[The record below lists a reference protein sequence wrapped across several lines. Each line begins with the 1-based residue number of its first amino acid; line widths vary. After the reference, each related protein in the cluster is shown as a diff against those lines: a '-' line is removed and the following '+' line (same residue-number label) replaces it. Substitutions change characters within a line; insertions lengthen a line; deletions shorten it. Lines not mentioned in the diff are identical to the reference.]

1 MPQVSLAKELD
12 ERFPGGSDKIVARPS
27 NPDEAFR
34 RARKGEDCANIPWM
48 NPANRE
54 TINGMIKTRLDK
66 GFDLTKEQ
74 DRVEYRKRLQA
85 TSSNAQAAEEMAAYR
100 SFVITNDVMA
110 SPFALAAFQ
119 QIDLSP
125 DELPMI
131 ERPRSRN
138 FQRFTIRSQGIDG
151 GSRQQQWQT
160 TKSVSQF
167 ELDSIASDRLNYP
180 LMDIQQGDINQSEA
194 INVELKY
201 DMEMKIDSLAKTN
214 LDSTSLDTGMRA
226 LLSVHPSVNTSNIP
240 DRNHYDLNAVFPGNA
255 GVLTIQKLKHILNH
269 IALLQSVGGPLD
281 GLTIQ
286 TIMLSPQNM
295 RDSWDFM
302 DLVSG
307 VGSSIEG
314 PAPDQTVTRETRE
327 SIFKNGMFTSAWGY
341 NWSWTPNSQ
350 LAKGKMYIFM
360 NQPIG
365 WMFTKQSFDKVFQ
378 WNESNSPDHAES
390 NMGEIMMRRVLSFL
404 LVDLWAYRVLIID
417 L

>member
-1 MPQVSLAKELD
+1 MAQVSLARELD
-12 ERFPGGSDKIVARPS
+12 ERFPDTEKIIARPS
-27 NPDEAFR
+27 NPQQAYE
-34 RARKGEDCANIPWM
+34 RARRGEDCANIPWM
-48 NPANRE
+48 NPRNVEAV
-54 TINGMIKTRLDK
+54 NGLVKTRLDNS
-66 GFDLTKEQ
+66 FDLTKPE
-74 DRVEYRKRLQA
+74 DRAEYRKRLVA
-85 TSSNAQAAEEMAAYR
+85 SGSNKQAAEEMATYR
-100 SFVITNDVMA
+100 SFEITNDIMA

-119 QIDLSP
+119 VIDLSP
-125 DELPMI
+125 DELPLI

-180 LMDIQQGDINQSEA
+180 LMDIQQGDISVSEN

-201 DMEMKIDSLAKTN
+201 DMEMKIDALSKTN
-214 LDSTSLDTGMRA
+214 IDAVSADNGLRA
-226 LLSVHPSVNTSNIP
+226 LLSIHPSVNTANIP
-240 DRNHYDLNAVFPGNA
+240 DANHFDLNVLFPGNP
-255 GVLTIQKLKHILNH
+255 GVLTIQKMKFILNQ
-269 IALLQSVGGPLD
+269 IALLQGAGGVLD
-281 GLTIQ
+281 GININ

-295 RDSWDFM
+295 RDSWDFI

-307 VGSSIEG
+307 VGSGTEG
-314 PAPDQTVTRETRE
+314 VAPEQTVTRETRQAIYQ
-327 SIFKNGMFTSAWGY
+327 SGMFTSAWGY

-365 WMFTKQSFDKVFQ
+365 WMFTKQSMDRVYT
-378 WNESNSPDHAES
+378 WNEANSPDHAEA
-390 NMGEIMMRRVLSFL
+390 NFGEVMMRRILSFL
-404 LVDLWAYRVLIID
+404 TVDVWKYRIMIID